1 MGQNRRGREHGSILL
16 VVAVFLATAIAA
28 LAGINSSRVVHAT
41 RHQRVLEQETRAF
54 NSAYAQIHLA
64 MNVVNNSAYDDQNH
78 NLVLQEAVAALTEPS
93 EETATDGGGEES
105 GYIAVATDKSGTQ
118 VVEQASAW
126 ISHPDDPDYGIVP
139 ATNVRVYHARDYI
152 KRLQRLKGEEVTD
165 VDPDGFSDAYY
176 VLEASGRVGDTIRII
191 SALVRENEPF
201 SSFVFFQNNGTL
213 GISGAPR
220 GLIHSNETLAFYFP
234 NGSYRDGVSAVEGF
248 DFLAGATRDNTSLR
262 DANPDAKRI
271 DLEAVDFE
279 DLRSKANLFEGE
291 PGMNAE
297 IQFQTNG
304 KVRIDV
310 FTPPRFEQVVKT
322 RTFSQYVG
330 YHYETVTVT
339 EQRQV
344 GTTTVE
350 YTVQVV
356 DYYETETYWKWEQVK
371 VGETTETL
379 YREVTTQTGTTTV
392 TKTREEPVYEEQAV
406 TKTRWVKTFVPYDV
420 DGAGGGTTVAGAD
433 GQLGEYVWV
442 QESYETTEMVQVDT
456 RTVTY
461 AVEEP
466 VYTTTTE
473 PYTKTTPI
481 YKKQKVTKTRQV
493 PVYKTVTKTREEP
506 VYETVEVQ
514 KEVKVN
520 DYETVTEEYTEE
532 VWQHPAKVDTVFVD
546 LKATEG
552 GVIFVDGRI
561 TRLHGKVNGRVTV
574 VSTDKIRIN
583 GSLLYVDDDG
593 DTAMLNGG
601 NSSEP
606 FQRNPDYDGR
616 SVLGVIAG
624 DDILFT
630 HTLPSQAEIDGTL
643 MSVTGRVGVDGFW
656 VDESTNELVKD
667 SRRTRRKLL
676 TEEERKIEKA
686 YDKVRAYRT
695 KRFLFNSLRRMG
707 GDVSN
712 HRIMST
718 YIRTRSDGTAYVD
731 SGFKR
736 GNMTFDIN
744 LLFNPP
750 PNFVLIPRPVLTY
763 FTPIL
768 LVRNHDN

>member
-1 MGQNRRGREHGSILL
+1 
-16 VVAVFLATAIAA
+16 
-28 LAGINSSRVVHAT
+28 
-41 RHQRVLEQETRAF
+41 
-54 NSAYAQIHLA
+54 
-64 MNVVNNSAYDDQNH
+64 
-78 NLVLQEAVAALTEPS
+78 
-93 EETATDGGGEES
+93 
-105 GYIAVATDKSGTQ
+105 
-118 VVEQASAW
+118 
-126 ISHPDDPDYGIVP
+126 
-139 ATNVRVYHARDYI
+139 
-152 KRLQRLKGEEVTD
+152 
-165 VDPDGFSDAYY
+165 
-176 VLEASGRVGDTIRII
+176 
-191 SALVRENEPF
+191 
-201 SSFVFFQNNGTL
+201 
-213 GISGAPR
+213 
-220 GLIHSNETLAFYFP
+220 
-234 NGSYRDGVSAVEGF
+234 
-248 DFLAGATRDNTSLR
+248 
-262 DANPDAKRI
+262 
-271 DLEAVDFE
+271 
-279 DLRSKANLFEGE
+279 
-291 PGMNAE
+291 
-297 IQFQTNG
+297 
-304 KVRIDV
+304 
-310 FTPPRFEQVVKT
+310 VK
-322 RTFSQYVG
+322 
-330 YHYETVTVT
+330 
-339 EQRQV
+339 
-344 GTTTVE
+344 
-350 YTVQVV
+350 YT
-356 DYYETETYWKWEQVK
+356 
-371 VGETTETL
+371 
-379 YREVTTQTGTTTV
+379 
-392 TKTREEPVYEEQAV
+392 
-406 TKTRWVKTFVPYDV
+406 
-420 DGAGGGTTVAGAD
+420 
-433 GQLGEYVWV
+433 
-442 QESYETTEMVQVDT
+442 
-456 RTVTY
+456 
-461 AVEEP
+461 VEEP

-473 PYTKTTPI
+473 AYTKTTPI

-493 PVYKTVTKTREEP
+493 PVYKTVTKTLEEP